1 MTDDPWQGLRQ
12 FTRARIALG
21 RAGASL
27 PTSATLAFQLDH
39 ARARDAVHQ
48 CLDEAALVSGLI
60 DLFGSASV
68 VRSQAASR
76 AEYLQRP
83 DLGRQLKEAD
93 WQHLADQHRSDVA
106 AAEVVPIVTD
116 GLSATAI
123 NRHTLPFLA
132 AWQAEMAEANVLVA
146 PPLLVHQG
154 RVAIGDDIG
163 EALGAK
169 MTLLLVGERPGLSS
183 PDSLGLYLTYR
194 PRRGGSDAQRNCI
207 SNVRPEGLSYERA
220 AQTCRYLILQAL
232 SKGLSGVGLKD
243 DSQQLEAD
251 SESAIP
257 FLR

>member
-48 CLDEAALVSGLI
+48 SLDEAALLGGLR
-60 DLFGSASV
+60 DLFGAASV
-68 VRSQAASR
+68 LHSRAPSR

-83 DLGRQLKEAD
+83 DLGRQLNEAD
-93 WQHLADQHRSDVA
+93 WQQLAEQHKVDA
-106 AAEVVPIVTD
+106 AAADVVPIVTD

-123 NRHTLPFLA
+123 NRHALPFLA
-132 AWQAEMAEANVLVA
+132 AWQAEMAEAKVVVA

-163 EALGAK
+163 EALDGK

-194 PRRGGSDAQRNCI
+194 PRRGCSDAQRNCI
-207 SNVRPEGLSYERA
+207 SNIRPEGLSYERA
-220 AQTCRYLILQAL
+220 AQTCRYLIQQAL
-232 SKGLSGVGLKD
+232 SKGVTGVGLKD

-251 SESAIP
+251 TESAIP